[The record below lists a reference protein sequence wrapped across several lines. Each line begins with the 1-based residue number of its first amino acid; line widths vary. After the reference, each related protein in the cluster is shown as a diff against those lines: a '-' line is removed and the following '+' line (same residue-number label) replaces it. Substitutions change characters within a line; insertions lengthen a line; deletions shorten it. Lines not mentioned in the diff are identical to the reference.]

1 VRIAGYLRN
10 IEVDRMEMVDASGQ
24 PLLPDAKR
32 NIVASSLGEL
42 GRLFRETST

>member
-10 IEVDRMEMVDASGQ
+10 IEVDQMGMVDASGQ
-24 PLLPDAKR
+24 PLVPETNR
-32 NIVASSLGEL
+32 SIVASSLREL